1 MIKIYGKTN
10 CGRCQSLKNT
20 LDEKKVAYEYIEDL
34 KTLMMVAS
42 KARIMSAPVVE
53 KEDKIYTME
62 QFLEVL

>member
-10 CGRCQSLKNT
+10 CGRCQSLKNI

-53 KEDKIYTME
+53 KRIKFILWNN
-62 QFLEVL
+62 F